1 MREEFS
7 HGCRCTLPVGC
18 IQAETG
24 QKIEERETP
33 PFAFR
38 PGSRLVETIG
48 TARISKRRGSSG
60 SCLFGPASFSSSIQ
74 ERTSPLLSWLLL
86 VMLVVSDE
94 SGGKMLWQDEADP

>member
-1 MREEFS
+1 MDVVALCQEVVSRLKPDRRS
-7 HGCRCTLPVGC
+7 R
-18 IQAETG
+18 
-24 QKIEERETP
+24 RETP

-38 PGSRLVETIG
+38 LGSLLVETIG

-74 ERTSPLLSWLLL
+74 ESTSSLLSWLLL